1 MKKPY
6 VVALILLAI
15 LTLLSLVLNGVVIFG
30 LVRARQIA
38 LQAQQTALNTVADAR
53 SMVTGVGDDTF
64 SYTFK
69 VEQEIPINTSVPF
82 NEEITI
88 PIRTTIPV
96 STVVIIPVNAGLLG
110 TFDVDVPIRTMFP
123 VDLNV
128 TFPVSQTVDIVTT
141 VPLNVAVPIEIP
153 LNETPLVGYIEELD
167 TGLARLERS
176 IVQIGMRLTDPLSSG
191 ED

>member
-141 VPLNVAVPIEIP
+141 VPLDVAVPIEIP
-153 LNETPLVGYIEELD
+153 LSETPLVSYIEELD

>member
-6 VVALILLAI
+6 IVALILLAI
-15 LTLLSLVLNGVVIFG
+15 LTLLSLALNGVVIFG

-38 LQAQQTALNTVADAR
+38 LETQQTALNTVTDTR
-53 SMVTGVGDDTF
+53 SIITGIGDDTF

-69 VEQEIPINTSVPF
+69 VQQEIPINTSVPF
-82 NEEITI
+82 NEEITV

-123 VDLNV
+123 VDLNI

-141 VPLNVAVPIEIP
+141 VPLNVAVPIEVP
-153 LNETPLVGYIEELD
+153 LDETPLVGYIEELD
-167 TGLARLERS
+167 TGLARLEKS
-176 IVQIGMRLTDPLSSG
+176 IVQIGRRLTDPLHSG